1 MTRLPKKDIIAT
13 GAVGVAVVLYL
24 LWLFDVTPAGM
35 SSVRVT
41 GLAILVLGFVASATA
56 VVPAFDQL
64 LHGSRLY
71 LIGTSLLGLGALAA
85 GIVMLVS
92 ASETALGVLTAA
104 LFALWVVSTTH
115 HVMLAR
121 TVPDVRADEVSRPMH
136 EPKHAARHTA
146 GVR

>member
-24 LWLFDVTPAGM
+24 LWLLDATLAGM

-41 GLAILVLGFVASATA
+41 GLSILVLGFVASATA

-71 LIGTSLLGLGALAA
+71 LAGTSLLGLGALAA

-92 ASETALGVLTAA
+92 ASETALGVLTGA
-104 LFALWVVSTTH
+104 LVALWVVSTTH

-121 TVPDVRADEVSRPMH
+121 AVPEARSEEVSRPMP
-136 EPKHAARHTA
+136 EPKHAARHA